1 MSIEIRPAGAAD
13 VASVLE
19 LWRTATVPST
29 TDDERGILA
38 LLAHDH
44 EALLVAE
51 RDGRVIAT
59 VLAGFD
65 GWRGQMYRLA
75 VHPGARRSG
84 VGRELVRVAEQ
95 QLRRRGARR
104 ISALVVPDDVAR
116 AFWAAVGYDEDLDD
130 RRFVKTLA

>member
-1 MSIEIRPAGAAD
+1 VSIDVRPANAGD

-51 RDGRVIAT
+51 RDGRVVAT
-59 VLAGFD
+59 LVAGFD

-75 VHPGARRSG
+75 VQPDVRRSG
-84 VGRELVRVAEQ
+84 IARELVRVAEQ

-104 ISALVVPDDVAR
+104 ISALVVPDDGAR
-116 AFWAAVGYDEDLDD
+116 RFWAAVGYDEDLDD
-130 RRFVKTLA
+130 RRFVKTLS